1 METKLREERKL
12 FMPEWKQLCQNNF
25 VKSLDHRSFFF
36 REEHKKQLSVKKQI
50 DELKRIIST
59 KNKNTNQLKGG
70 TQSCEFYSTY
80 CSFNILNVQVFPDHV
95 LSTPEIL

>member
-1 METKLREERKL
+1 MH
-12 FMPEWKQLCQNNF
+12 EWKQLSQNNF

-59 KNKNTNQLKGG
+59 KNKNIN
-70 TQSCEFYSTY
+70 
-80 CSFNILNVQVFPDHV
+80 
-95 LSTPEIL
+95 

>member
-1 METKLREERKL
+1 
-12 FMPEWKQLCQNNF
+12 MPEWKQLSQNNF

-59 KNKNTNQLKGG
+59 KNKNINQLKGG
-70 TQSCEFYSTY
+70 T
-80 CSFNILNVQVFPDHV
+80 
-95 LSTPEIL
+95 